1 MPKRTGPAADLR
13 LVIGWVAALWAIF
26 LLDIALSTMLVPG
39 SGLRLGYLASLLGL
53 RPLDWWGLLGIPCAH
68 FLHASFAHLLAN
80 SIALLVLGWL
90 GCRYSRRLTGA
101 AIVSSA
107 LVAGSLTWCI
117 GGIGISGPSPVHIGA
132 SGVIFGLIG
141 FLLVNGLVRFDFW
154 GIVVGVLTGVLFW
167 RALPGML
174 PGTGDG
180 QVLVSWQMHLG
191 GFVGGVLAAWRM
203 RREKA

>member
-1 MPKRTGPAADLR
+1 MPKRIGPAADLR
-13 LVIGWVAALWAIF
+13 LVISWVAALWAIF
-26 LLDIALSTMLVPG
+26 LLDIALSTLLIPG
-39 SGLRLGYLASLLGL
+39 SGLRVGYLAHLLGL

-68 FLHASFAHLLAN
+68 FLHASFAHLVAN
-80 SIALLVLGWL
+80 SIALLILGWL
-90 GCRYSRRLTGA
+90 SCRYSRRLTAA
-101 AIVSSA
+101 AIVTSV
-107 LVAGSLTWCI
+107 LFAGIFTWFI
-117 GGIGISGPSPVHIGA
+117 GGIGISGPPPVHIGA

-154 GIVVGVLTGVLFW
+154 GLLVSILTGLLFW

-191 GFVGGVLAAWRM
+191 GFLGGVMTAWRM